1 MYSEIIRYSVNKFMF
16 MSGVIIIFWRNIPK
30 RLIKK
35 SILIASAIAAGSLF
49 LSTIGVVALLIVDG
63 RSRLP
68 DFVQSTPTPE
78 VSEYN
83 DAETNEST
91 PASDIDEVETDE
103 GSFLR
108 APARTNFLLIGLDHN
123 NLTDALM
130 VGCFY
135 RDTGDIR
142 MMSVPRDM
150 YTRLP
155 AHRLEQMRAEGLRPP
170 EAMKINAL
178 RAFGGRNGV
187 YYLKHQLGEMLGVE
201 FHYYVEVNL
210 AAFRRIVDAIGDV
223 YIYVPVRMFYDPP
236 DQDLI
241 IDLQP
246 GLQRLDGRMAE
257 GLVRFRHFPT
267 GDLGR
272 NQTHLDFMA
281 QLISQILTRE
291 AIMNEPL
298 TMINI
303 VLNDV
308 RSNIGLDAIR
318 YIPYIRHMSSDR
330 IFTYVM
336 PGRGEYLGGVS
347 WFLPD
352 ADRVPGVVNQVFYAE
367 AEANDGMEY
376 STE

>member
-1 MYSEIIRYSVNKFMF
+1 M
-16 MSGVIIIFWRNIPK
+16 IIIFFRNIPK

-49 LSTIGVVALLIVDG
+49 LSTLGVIALLVVDG
-63 RSRLP
+63 RSNPP
-68 DFVQSTPTPE
+68 DFIL
-78 VSEYN
+78 
-83 DAETNEST
+83 ST
-91 PASDIDEVETDE
+91 PAPVASDYSEVEPDETTYADDEDIPETDE

-108 APARTNFLLIGLDHN
+108 APARTNFLIVGLDAQ
-123 NLTDALM
+123 NLTDAII

-135 RDTGDIR
+135 RDTGDIK

-155 AHRLEQMRAEGLRPP
+155 AHRLEQMRSEGLRPP
-170 EAMKINAL
+170 STLKINAL

-201 FHYYVEVNL
+201 FQYYVEVNL
-210 AAFRRIVDAIGDV
+210 SAFRRIIDAIGYV
-223 YIYVPVRMFYDPP
+223 YIDVPVRMFYNPP

-246 GLQRLDGRMAE
+246 GRQRLDGRAAE
-257 GLVRFRHFPT
+257 GLVRFRNFPT
-267 GDLGR
+267 GDIGR
-272 NQTHLDFMA
+272 NATHMDFMT
-281 QLISQILTRE
+281 QLISQVITRE
-291 AIMNEPL
+291 AIMNDPL

-318 YIPYIRHMSSDR
+318 YIPYIRNVNSDS
-330 IFTYVM
+330 ITTFVM
-336 PGRGEYLGGVS
+336 PGRGAYVSGVS

-352 ADRVPGVVNQVFYAE
+352 ADRVPEIINQVFYAVTDS
-367 AEANDGMEY
+367 N
-376 STE
+376 

>member
-1 MYSEIIRYSVNKFMF
+1 MKLIYRIVNSTAICSKL
-16 MSGVIIIFWRNIPK
+16 GAIIIFWQNIPK

-35 SILIASAIAAGSLF
+35 AILIASAITAGALI
-49 LSTIGVVALLIVDG
+49 LSTIGVIALLVVDG
-63 RSRLP
+63 RNSPPPFILP
-68 DFVQSTPTPE
+68 APAE
-78 VSEYN
+78 SEYGEAEPEDS
-83 DAETNEST
+83 DAHAAAE
-91 PASDIDEVETDE
+91 DEIEADE

-108 APARTNFLLIGLDHN
+108 APARTNFLLVGLDHN

-135 RDTGDIR
+135 RDTGDIKL
-142 MMSVPRDM
+142 MSVPRDM

-210 AAFRRIVDAIGDV
+210 AAFRRIIDAIGDV
-223 YIYVPVRMFYDPP
+223 YIDVPVRMFYNPP

-246 GLQRLDGRMAE
+246 GRQRIDGHMAE

-272 NQTHLDFMA
+272 NQTQMDFMT
-281 QLISQILTRE
+281 QLISQVLTRE

-318 YIPYIRHMSSDR
+318 YIPYIRNMSSDR
-330 IFTYVM
+330 ISTFVM
-336 PGRGEYLGGVS
+336 PGHGAYVGGVS

-352 ADRVPGVVNQVFYAE
+352 ANRVPGVVNQVFYAE
-367 AEANDGMEY
+367 VE
-376 STE
+376 